1 LNTFHPEHDKQP
13 SPFGVA
19 ARIEAPVAI
28 LSYLDVVLL
37 VLAAPIMLLIGVPAA
52 GYGVAA
58 GVWIVLRATGV
69 AVDRLATASDD
80 ARGQIGLRMA
90 YMFGRL
96 FVLALTIVFL
106 RKAGGKDDG
115 LTALV
120 VIVFAFTIQ
129 LATSAFTRPRSR

>member
-1 LNTFHPEHDKQP
+1 LNTFHPEHEKQS

-19 ARIEAPVAI
+19 ATIEAPVAI

-37 VLAAPIMLLIGVPAA
+37 VLAAPIMLLIGVPVA
-52 GYGVAA
+52 GYCIAA

-69 AVDRLATASDD
+69 AVDRLATASGD

-90 YMFGRL
+90 YMLGRL
-96 FVLALTIVFL
+96 FALALTIVLL

-120 VIVFAFTIQ
+120 VIVVAFTIQ
-129 LATSAFTRPRSR
+129 LGTSAFTRPRSR

>member
-1 LNTFHPEHDKQP
+1 M
-13 SPFGVA
+13 
-19 ARIEAPVAI
+19 AI

-37 VLAAPIMLLIGVPAA
+37 VLAAPIMLLIGVPAT

-69 AVDRLATASDD
+69 AVDRLATASGD
-80 ARGQIGLRMA
+80 ARSQIGLRMA

-96 FVLALTIVFL
+96 FVLALTIVFA